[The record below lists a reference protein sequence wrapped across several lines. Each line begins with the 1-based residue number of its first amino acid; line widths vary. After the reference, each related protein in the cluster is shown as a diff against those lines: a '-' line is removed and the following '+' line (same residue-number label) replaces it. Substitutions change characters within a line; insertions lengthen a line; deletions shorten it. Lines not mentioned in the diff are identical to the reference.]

1 MRSDF
6 ASKFPA
12 WTKSLAVLL
21 SSFEDWL
28 EATLSAELARISLA
42 EHARV
47 IEPLQKTKRQV
58 LRYLQEFR
66 DRLSESTLRAFGIP
80 LRTTEV
86 EIEVQEPREP
96 DIRVGRIF
104 DRNWELLSPVAPVVL
119 IKSLVRRHF
128 TQRIP
133 DIVYANI
140 SRLTSQWEE
149 SINAALL
156 SIGKEAERRLDELIA
171 TVERLIET
179 ASSDRVPA
187 IKNDLERIDSARKA
201 IEQEGNTP

>member
-1 MRSDF
+1 M
-6 ASKFPA
+6 
-12 WTKSLAVLL
+12 
-21 SSFEDWL
+21 
-28 EATLSAELARISLA
+28 
-42 EHARV
+42 
-47 IEPLQKTKRQV
+47 EPLRKTRRQV

-66 DRLSESTLRAFGIP
+66 DRLSESTLRAFSIP

-86 EIEVQEPREP
+86 EIEVQEPQEP

-104 DRNWELLSPVAPVVL
+104 DRNWELLSPVAPVVS

-149 SINAALL
+149 GINAALIR
-156 SIGKEAERRLDELIA
+156 IGKEAEGRRLDELIS
-171 TVERLIET
+171 TVEKLIDT

-187 IKNDLERIDSARKA
+187 IKDDLQRMDSARKA
-201 IEQEGNTP
+201 IEPQENASHE